1 MRSAGSSVF
10 LTPLP
15 RYEPDL
21 VVPAIDGLLA
31 ALLPEGQSLRTAKV
45 LLKPNLI
52 TARNGLLA
60 CTDSRIIVT
69 VAQWFQAHG
78 ARVAVGDSPS
88 FGSARAVLA
97 AIGALPA
104 LQRLDVPVLEFR
116 RSKEITLAC
125 GQKAG
130 LATAALECD
139 LLVNLPKV
147 KAHSQV
153 LATLAVKNLFGCL
166 AGFQKP
172 WWHMVH
178 GGSDGRFADLLVGLL
193 AALPTGCTVVDGVV
207 AMHRTGP
214 IHGDPYP
221 LGILAGGVNPVAI
234 DTALLTLLGIDPHRC
249 PLWHAAR
256 RAGLNGTAME
266 ELTFPLMH
274 PADLAVHDF
283 VVPETLEPI
292 RFNPFRFIKSSI
304 KRALLHAGAAR

>member
-1 MRSAGSSVF
+1 MRSADFFVF
-10 LTPLP
+10 LTSLP
-15 RYEPDL
+15 QYEPDL
-21 VVPAIDGLLA
+21 VEPAIDGLLT
-31 ALLPEGQSLRTAKV
+31 ALLPESQTLRTARV

-60 CTDSRIIVT
+60 CTDSRIIVA
-69 VAQWFQAHG
+69 VARWLLAHG

-116 RSKEITLAC
+116 RSREIVLAC
-125 GQKAG
+125 GQKAA

-147 KAHSQV
+147 KAHSQMRV
-153 LATLAVKNLFGCL
+153 TLAVKNLFGCL

-178 GGSDGRFADLLVGLL
+178 GGSGGRFADLLVELL
-193 AALPTGCTVVDGVV
+193 AALPAGCTVVDGVV

-214 IHGDPYP
+214 VHGEPYS
-221 LGILAGGVNPVAI
+221 LGILAGGVNPVAV
-234 DTALLTLLGIDPHRC
+234 DTALLALLGIDPHRC

-256 RAGLNGTAME
+256 RAGFDGTTMA
-266 ELTFPLMH
+266 ELAYPLMH

-283 VVPETLEPI
+283 AVPETLGPV
-292 RFNPFRFIKSSI
+292 RFNLLQFVRSSI
-304 KRALLHAGAAR
+304 KRALLRAGAAR